1 MKQHL
6 LVGGTTTDRPE
17 DVEINPIDG
26 TIYIAHTNNDN
37 HGNFHGHITRF
48 IEESND
54 LGSLTFDFEIFAAGG
69 KQSGFSAPDNLTF
82 DINGNLWTVTDISSS
97 NLNKGI
103 HKHFKNNGLFVIPT
117 DCHTKM

>member
-1 MKQHL
+1 M
-6 LVGGTTTDRPE
+6 TR
-17 DVEINPIDG
+17 
-26 TIYIAHTNNDN
+26 

-48 IEESND
+48 IEDNND

-82 DINGNLWTVTDISSS
+82 DSNANLWTVTDISSRS
-97 NLNKGI
+97 LNEGI

-117 DCHTKM
+117 IATQKCKRRRSWRSLPICFSTS